1 MLRRLRWKSL
11 LTIVIIV
18 AVAFSSLVVQKINLD
33 LGFIEL
39 RRGSDDILGLQLGLD
54 LAGGTQLIY
63 QAGSEDFPPTPEQME
78 GLIATIIRR
87 VDRLGVA
94 EPSIQQLGRDRLL
107 IQLPGVEDIQEAKK
121 LIGAT
126 AVLQIIER
134 ICAEGFTARQCSD
147 SVPGSFDDRET
158 GLDGSDMAR
167 ASAGQDPTT
176 GRPVLLFELN
186 SGAAAT
192 AFAVLTQDLFTTT
205 ITTPSHPDQLAFVLD
220 GDVLVSAS
228 VRSAI
233 LAGNGQITGN
243 FTSEEVRRIA
253 IQVESGRL
261 PIDITEL
268 SSSVVAASLGAE
280 SLEDALVAGLV
291 GLALV
296 LFFMAAYYRASGLVA
311 AVALVCYTAILL
323 SIFKLLPVTL
333 TLAGLAGFIVS
344 LGMAVD
350 ANILIFERM
359 KEELRIGRTLPF
371 AIQIGFN
378 RAWSSIRDGNVST
391 LLIAGILFL
400 FGTSTANSPVTGFAV
415 SLMIGVL
422 TSMFTAIF
430 ISRNLLAIV
439 GGTALGRWPQL
450 FTPERRPGRDTAPS
464 TPSTPG
470 GGPAPHAP
478 SAPSEGGA

>member
-39 RRGSDDILGLQLGLD
+39 RRGSDDVLGLQLGLD

-107 IQLPGVEDIQEAKK
+107 IQLPGVEDIQEAKA
-121 LIGAT
+121 LIGRT

-134 ICAEGFTARQCSD
+134 ICADGFASTECSD
-147 SVPGSFDDRET
+147 SVPGSFEDRET

-167 ASAGQDPTT
+167 ASASQDPTT

-186 SGAAAT
+186 RNAASD
-192 AFAVLTQDLFTTT
+192 FAILTQRLFTTR
-205 ITTPSHPDQLAFVLD
+205 DQLAFVLD
-220 GDVLVSAS
+220 GDVLVSATVS
-228 VRSAI
+228 SPI

-296 LFFMAAYYRASGLVA
+296 LFFMAAYYRASGVVA
-311 AVALVCYTAILL
+311 AVALVIYTAILL

-400 FGTSTANSPVTGFAV
+400 FGTSSANSPVTGFAV

-450 FTPERRPGRDTAPS
+450 FTPEPKPGPATAPS

-470 GGPAPHAP
+470 GDPAPHAP

>member
-11 LTIVIIV
+11 LTIIIIV
-18 AVAFSSLVVQKINLD
+18 TVAFSSLLVQKINLD

-63 QAGSEDFPPTPEQME
+63 QAGSEDFPPSPEQME
-78 GLIATIIRR
+78 GLIATITRR

-94 EPSIQQLGRDRLL
+94 EPSIQLLGTDRLL
-107 IQLPGVEDIQEAKK
+107 IQLPGVEDIQAAKA

-126 AVLQIIER
+126 AVLQIMER
-134 ICAEGFTARQCSD
+134 ICADGFTPRQCSD
-147 SVPGSFDDRET
+147 SVPGSYEDRET
-158 GLDGSDMAR
+158 GLDGSNMAR
-167 ASAGQDPTT
+167 ASASQDPTT
-176 GRPVLLFELN
+176 GRSVLLFELHRD
-186 SGAAAT
+186 AAAD
-192 AFAVLTQDLFTTT
+192 FAILTQRLFTTRT
-205 ITTPSHPDQLAFVLD
+205 TTPLHPDQLAFVLD
-220 GDVLVSAS
+220 GDTLVAAT
-228 VRSAI
+228 VQSAI
-233 LAGNGQITGN
+233 LAGNGQITGD
-243 FTSEEVRRIA
+243 FTPEEVRRLA
-253 IQVESGRL
+253 IQIESGRL

-268 SSSVVAASLGAE
+268 SSSVVAASLGAG
-280 SLEDALVAGLV
+280 SLEDALVAGVV

-296 LFFMAAYYRASGLVA
+296 LLFMAAYYRASGVVA
-311 AVALVCYTAILL
+311 AVALVFYTAIVLA
-323 SIFKLLPVTL
+323 IFKLLPVTL

-378 RAWSSIRDGNVST
+378 RAWTSIRDGNIST

-439 GGTALGRWPQL
+439 GATALQRWPQL
-450 FTPERRPGRDTAPS
+450 FTPEPLPGRAAAAPTS
-464 TPSTPG
+464 A
-470 GGPAPHAP
+470 APPAP
-478 SAPSEGGA
+478 SAPSEGSA

>member
-11 LTIVIIV
+11 LTIVIIM
-18 AVAFSSLVVQKINLD
+18 AVAFSSLLVQKID
-33 LGFIEL
+33 LSAGFFQFQ
-39 RRGSDDILGLQLGLD
+39 RGSDDILGLRLGLD

-78 GLIATIIRR
+78 GLISTITRR

-94 EPSIQQLGRDRLL
+94 EPSIQQLGTDRLL
-107 IQLPGVEDIQEAKK
+107 IQLPGVEDIQQAKA
-121 LIGAT
+121 LIGRA

-134 ICAEGFTARQCSD
+134 ICNDGFAPGACSD
-147 SVPGSFDDRET
+147 SVPGSFEDRET
-158 GLDGSDMAR
+158 GLDGSNMAR
-167 ASAGQDPTT
+167 ASANQDPTT
-176 GRPVLLFELN
+176 GRPVLVFELN
-186 SGAAAT
+186 NDSAAA
-192 AFAVLTQDLFTTT
+192 FALLTQRLFSTRTTT
-205 ITTPSHPDQLAFVLD
+205 PTHPDQLAFVLD
-220 GDVLVSAS
+220 GDVLVSAT
-228 VRSAI
+228 VQSAI

-243 FTSEEVRRIA
+243 FTPEDVRRLA
-253 IQVESGRL
+253 IQIESGRL

-268 SSSVVAASLGAE
+268 SSSLVAASLGAE

-296 LFFMAAYYRASGLVA
+296 LLFMAAYYRASGVVA
-311 AVALVCYTAILL
+311 AVALIFYTAMVLA
-323 SIFKLLPVTL
+323 IFKLIPVTL

-378 RAWSSIRDGNVST
+378 RAWTSIRDGNVST
-391 LLIAGILFL
+391 LLIAGVLFL

-422 TSMFTAIF
+422 MSMFTAIF

-439 GGTALGRWPQL
+439 GGTALARWPNL
-450 FTPERRPGRDTAPS
+450 FTPES
-464 TPSTPG
+464 TPARAHAA
-470 GGPAPHAP
+470 PAAHT
-478 SAPSEGGA
+478 PSEGGA

>member
-1 MLRRLRWKSL
+1 M
-11 LTIVIIV
+11 
-18 AVAFSSLVVQKINLD
+18 
-33 LGFIEL
+33 
-39 RRGSDDILGLQLGLD
+39 
-54 LAGGTQLIY
+54 
-63 QAGSEDFPPTPEQME
+63 
-78 GLIATIIRR
+78 
-87 VDRLGVA
+87 
-94 EPSIQQLGRDRLL
+94 
-107 IQLPGVEDIQEAKK
+107 
-121 LIGAT
+121 
-126 AVLQIIER
+126 LQIIER
-134 ICAEGFTARQCSD
+134 ICDDAFDTRACSD
-147 SVPGSFDDRET
+147 SVPGSFEDRET

-167 ASAGQDPTT
+167 ASASQNPTT
-176 GRPVLLFELN
+176 SEPVLLFELN
-186 SGAAAT
+186 RDAASD
-192 AFAVLTQDLFTTT
+192 FAILTQRLFTTR
-205 ITTPSHPDQLAFVLD
+205 DQLAFVLD
-220 GDVLVSAS
+220 GEVLVSATVQS
-228 VRSAI
+228 PI

-243 FTSEEVRRIA
+243 FTPEEVRRLA

-261 PIDITEL
+261 PIPITEL

-296 LFFMAAYYRASGLVA
+296 LFFMAAYYRASGVVA
-311 AVALVCYTAILL
+311 AVALVFYTAIVL

-371 AIQIGFN
+371 AVQIGFN
-378 RAWSSIRDGNVST
+378 RAWTSIRDGNVST

-430 ISRNLLAIV
+430 ISRNLLGIV
-439 GGTALGRWPQL
+439 GATALARWPQL
-450 FTPERRPGRDTAPS
+450 FTPEPKPARA
-464 TPSTPG
+464 
-470 GGPAPHAP
+470 PAPAAASGP
-478 SAPSEGGA
+478 TAPSEGGA